1 MKIDDRSAAIALTEK
16 LKVSLPMKVRPG
28 KQFLRTLKEKGE
40 IANPDKE
47 YEVNSVLYS
56 GDEGGIS
63 CALTSDATDTTA
75 YIVSITHLEID
86 SNHPLAAELK
96 AYQKQRTRKLFLQDK
111 GGFAKEFLANQSV
124 KTKKRSS
131 GFGK

>member
-1 MKIDDRSAAIALTEK
+1 MKIDNRSQAIALTEK
-16 LKVSLPMKVRPG
+16 LKASLPMKVRPG
-28 KQFLRTLKEKGE
+28 KQFLRMLKEKGE
-40 IANPDKE
+40 IANPDRE

-56 GDEGGIS
+56 GDDGGIS

-75 YIVSITHLEID
+75 YVVSITHLKID

-96 AYQKQRTRKLFLQDK
+96 EYQIQRTRKLFLQDK
-111 GGFAKEFLANQSV
+111 GGFGAEFMADKQV
-124 KTKKRSS
+124 KNRKRSS

>member
-1 MKIDDRSAAIALTEK
+1 MKIDDRSVAIALTEK
-16 LKVSLPMKVRPG
+16 LKASLPMKVRPG
-28 KQFLRTLKEKGE
+28 KQFLRMLKEKGE

-63 CALTSDATDTTA
+63 CALASDATDKTA
-75 YIVSITHLEID
+75 YVVSITHLEID

-96 AYQKQRTRKLFLQDK
+96 EYQKQRTRKLFLQDK
-111 GGFAKEFLANQSV
+111 GGFAKELLANQSV
-124 KTKKRSS
+124 KNKKRSS

>member
-16 LKVSLPMKVRPG
+16 LKASLPMKVRPG
-28 KQFLRTLKEKGE
+28 KQFLRMLKEKGE
-40 IANPDKE
+40 ITNPEQE
-47 YEVNSVLYS
+47 YQVSSVLYN

-63 CALTSDATDTTA
+63 YALTSDVTGRRD
-75 YIVSITHLEID
+75 YLVSITHLEID

-96 AYQKQRTRKLFLQDK
+96 EYQSQRTRKLFLQDK
-111 GGFAKEFLANQSV
+111 GGFAKELLANQSV
-124 KTKKRSS
+124 KNKKRSS